1 MKIARYLSQ
10 GQERLGCF
18 DGHRLH
24 DLQHAF
30 PQITD
35 MAQAMSPA
43 GQVALRGFQPTDM
56 GVDPSTVQWLPPLA
70 ASSRIFC
77 IGINYRD
84 HAAETGR
91 AMPPFPSVFIRTH
104 ESVVGHGD
112 DMVRPVAS
120 SHYDFEGELVVV
132 IGEGGRNLTQDQ
144 AMSRVAGY
152 TCFNDGSLRDF
163 QKHAL
168 TCGKNFDQSGAC
180 GPWIVTADE
189 IPDPTQLQLRTRLNG
204 VEVQHASTDMLIYSL
219 PFLVSHLSQ
228 VTQLRPGDL
237 ISTGTPAGV
246 GMGRQPPLWMK
257 PGDRIEV
264 EISGIGCLSNPVVG
278 A

>member
-10 GQERLGCF
+10 GLERLGCF
-18 DGHRLH
+18 DGQRLH
-24 DLQHAF
+24 DLHPAF

-35 MAQAMSPA
+35 MAMAMSPA
-43 GQVALRGFQPTDM
+43 GQAALRGFQPSDL
-56 GVDPSTVQWLPPLA
+56 GVDPATVEWLPPLA
-70 ASSRIFC
+70 PSSRIFC

-91 AMPPFPSVFIRTH
+91 DMPPFPSVFIRTH
-104 ESVVGHGD
+104 ESVVGHGE

-120 SHYDFEGELVVV
+120 SHYDFEGELAVV
-132 IGEGGRNLTQDQ
+132 IGKGGRHLSHDE
-144 AMSRVAGY
+144 ALSCIAGY
-152 TCFNDGSLRDF
+152 TCLNDGSLRDF

-189 IPDPTQLQLRTRLNG
+189 IPDPTRLHLSTRLNG
-204 VEVQHASTDMLIYSL
+204 VEMQHASTDMLIYSI
-219 PFLVSHLSQ
+219 PFLLSHLSQ
-228 VTQLRPGDL
+228 VTLLRSGDV

-246 GMGRQPPLWMK
+246 GMGRQPPVWMK

-264 EISGIGCLSNPVVG
+264 EISGIGCLSNPVV
-278 A
+278 AA